1 MSETIQPIQANS
13 VAGYDEAEGVTYDE
27 QSVSSSGF
35 MQMGN
40 LPEVPST
47 TYTDGSE
54 DWQEE
59 TIQEPEVSIQ
69 DGEVKFR
76 DDFFGDIND
85 EPDEI
90 ERQEEPERVEEQET
104 SQTQEPSQA
113 LYTDE
118 EYRNTPFTQWEID
131 RLPEA
136 VKPYANAVRE
146 QLIASQRQQQIQY
159 QIAKNPEKPP
169 YIQEVREYSIDELSS
184 EAEKLACQKL
194 GLTNPEDFEPAYE
207 SRHAAAR
214 EMARRELLQKRNEQ
228 VANYKQ
234 QSNDYQFLRQVNA
247 EISIQPDFAEYQKWF
262 TAEAAKDGKIPA
274 QINDALIQH
283 AKTHGG
289 DFRKIASVVAGWYQ
303 AFRYSKAQQAQQ
315 AQQNKLMNFE
325 PRQNKRVGIPPVL
338 EGTQGGHKKATANG
352 FNMRNF
358 GELDTDAQA
367 QALMDMGIV

>member
-1 MSETIQPIQANS
+1 MEEQIQTNSS

-27 QSVSSSGF
+27 LQ
-35 MQMGN
+35 QDN
-40 LPEVPST
+40 
-47 TYTDGSE
+47 
-54 DWQEE
+54 QELNTQDNQNFE
-59 TIQEPEVSIQ
+59 EPEIAIQ

-194 GLTNPEDFEPAYE
+194 GLTNPEDLEPAYE
-207 SRHAAAR
+207 SRHAAAL
-214 EMARRELLQKRNEQ
+214 EMARRELLQKRDKQ
-228 VANYKQ
+228 VAEYKR
-234 QSNDYQFLRQVNA
+234 QSEEYEILRQVNA
-247 EISIQPDFAEYQKWF
+247 EIEARPDFKEYQQWF
-262 TAEAAKDGKIPA
+262 KEQA
-274 QINDALIQH
+274 QREGVSPEQLNASLQRH
-283 AKTHGG
+283 AKETGNY
-289 DFRKIASVVAGWYQ
+289 KEIAKEVARWYMVYQ
-303 AFRYSKAQQAQQ
+303 NSKALQQQQAIRSQ
-315 AQQNKLMNFE
+315 
-325 PRQNKRVGIPPVL
+325 PRQRPAKPPVL
-338 EGTQGGHKKATANG
+338 EGTQGGYQGKKTYNVKQ
-352 FNMRNF
+352 F
-358 GELDTDAQA
+358 GELDNDQQA